1 MTWGGVWGYCG
12 LMAWTVYVGGA
23 LVMEFV
29 WRPAQEHLPMA
40 QIGVACQ
47 KMGRRYRW
55 IALLTLVVAGA
66 SAAAE
71 LALRDPTVSLSV
83 NSPYG
88 RTVVA
93 LGACWVALVGIVSM
107 MTFFAHPALHVRTTS
122 DLDPDARA
130 VARERVARAIRRMDR
145 CLRAELVLA
154 LVATLVLATLSAGG
168 I

>member
-1 MTWGGVWGYCG
+1 
-12 LMAWTVYVGGA
+12 
-23 LVMEFV
+23 
-29 WRPAQEHLPMA
+29 
-40 QIGVACQ
+40 
-47 KMGRRYRW
+47 
-55 IALLTLVVAGA
+55 
-66 SAAAE
+66 
-71 LALRDPTVSLSV
+71 
-83 NSPYG
+83 
-88 RTVVA
+88 VVA